1 MKKQDVA
8 GIIVYVII
16 LALAA
21 VFGLVVIREYSPKSG
36 MSSGIFILFV
46 AGAILA
52 GILFNAIL
60 FEVAH
65 IIGGKIGG
73 YKITFVSILGLTF
86 EKVDNK
92 FKFHFSSYDGLTGE
106 TKIIPNVKRKKPAN
120 PMPYLIFG
128 TVFYAIEVV
137 VFVMLFALLR
147 RDELPTSVNNVAYFL
162 LIMMAV
168 GGMILFY
175 NIIPLRLDSLT
186 DGYKMRLVSGKKN
199 KEAFNAMLLGETA
212 EQTQNETK
220 EENQTSFSS
229 DLKVNELY
237 VCLSEDK
244 TKEAEEIVDSLIR
257 ESETNKKISNKALI
271 ESKANKIFLMFINHD
286 FDEAKKYCEESFSL
300 HDKKE
305 LSEESNLA
313 ALRAY
318 VLLSGL
324 VDRSRSECVRSLDKV
339 YKIYKH
345 TPEEK
350 KLIETKLFNNA
361 IDLVNEKHPDWGI
374 SEYRINA

>member
-186 DGYKMRLVSGKKN
+186 DGYRMRLVSGKKN

-244 TKEAEEIVDSLIR
+244 MKEAEEIVDSLLR